1 MHLQPNWHEVLLW
14 LWYFVGAFFYWL
26 KRAYYGINPPN
37 PVANGY
43 IHYIQRS
50 FVPLLIRF
58 AAGSAFFWALFT
70 PGAAD
75 HALAGLGWTNWAWAL
90 SMVTQ
95 FAVFAA
101 MFGFTVD
108 GALDILISK
117 TPGINTLLPQMP
129 GPLPVPP
136 VPPAAPPGGGD

>member
-1 MHLQPNWHEVLLW
+1 MHLQPNWHEFFLW
-14 LWYFVGAFFYWL
+14 MWYFVGAFFYWL

-37 PVANGY
+37 PVATGY
-43 IHYIQRS
+43 WHYVQRS

-58 AAGSAFFWALFT
+58 AAGSAIFWALFT

-75 HALAGLGWTNWAWAL
+75 HALSGIGLTNWAWAL

-108 GALDILISK
+108 GGLDIFISK
-117 TPGINTLLPQMP
+117 TPGVKTLLPQMP
-129 GPLPVPP
+129 GPL
-136 VPPAAPPGGGD
+136 APNLAENGRT